1 MASASH
7 QPQVTNPAAVNNDRP
22 VLFLVLGRGLLA
34 AIIGP
39 FFFVRI
45 FVIPT
50 GSMENTVLIG
60 DRILVRVFPKETL
73 KRNDIVVFRFPYER
87 KLITIKRLI
96 GMPGDRLRIVSKVV
110 YRNGDALKEPYAV
123 HQFDGTDDYRDN
135 FPRNPVGHI
144 ERLNPEALAGANEMF
159 ENHVIQG
166 EVVVPAGKYFVLG
179 DNRDNSLDSRY
190 WGFVNESDV
199 VGRPVLILY
208 SLASSEGGDGGK
220 LTIHPDRFLK
230 GF

>member
-1 MASASH
+1 
-7 QPQVTNPAAVNNDRP
+7 V
-22 VLFLVLGRGLLA
+22 
-34 AIIGP
+34 
-39 FFFVRI
+39 
-45 FVIPT
+45 
-50 GSMENTVLIG
+50 
-60 DRILVRVFPKETL
+60 
-73 KRNDIVVFRFPYER
+73 
-87 KLITIKRLI
+87 
-96 GMPGDRLRIVSKVV
+96 
-110 YRNGDALKEPYAV
+110 V

-144 ERLNPEALAGANEMF
+144 ERLNPEALAAANEMF

-220 LTIHPDRFLK
+220 LTIRPDRFLK

>member
-7 QPQVTNPAAVNNDRP
+7 QPQVPNPAAVNNDRP
-22 VLFLVLGRGLLA
+22 VLFLVLGLGLLA

-166 EVVVPAGKYFVLG
+166 
-179 DNRDNSLDSRY
+179 DNSLDSRY